1 MPERVVWLRSCSGTS
16 RVRGLVSTI
25 VSSVRAYPLGGGSTG
40 ERRGGPVRVDA
51 ALGQVGD
58 ELRVVGQGGGDAQL
72 EAFGG
77 ERLHLRQQ
85 SRAPEVRAQPSCSST
100 AAHTTETSPVV
111 AATESTGGS
120 QSRFGPRCSI
130 CRSSRTTSAAPSRSA
145 LLTTKTSA
153 TSRIPA
159 FAICTASPRPGA
171 SRTTVVSV
179 AAATSTSA

>member
-40 ERRGGPVRVDA
+40 ERLGGPVGVDA

-58 ELRVVGQGGGDAQL
+58 ELRVVGKGGRHGQL

-85 SRAPEVRAQPSCSST
+85 ARATLRVARA
-100 AAHTTETSPVV
+100 
-111 AATESTGGS
+111 
-120 QSRFGPRCSI
+120 RGPGPGI
-130 CRSSRTTSAAPSRSA
+130 V
-145 LLTTKTSA
+145 LLD
-153 TSRIPA
+153 R
-159 FAICTASPRPGA
+159 RPH
-171 SRTTVVSV
+171 RR
-179 AAATSTSA
+179 